1 MGVGAV
7 RNPGWVPW
15 SLPGTHHVGF
25 WLEFL
30 EPRPEL
36 GPQRRQ
42 VSHRV
47 RSGVQLER
55 AAEGEQAARR
65 RSQRLKQGSLDLD
78 GQILGLS
85 LRKGCCV
92 PRFQATVKSGP

>member
-7 RNPGWVPW
+7 RNPGWVPS

-30 EPRPEL
+30 EPGPEL
-36 GPQRRQ
+36 CPQRRQ

-47 RSGVQLER
+47 RSAVQPER

-65 RSQRLKQGSLDLD
+65 RSQRLTQGSPDLV
-78 GQILGLS
+78 GQVLGVS
-85 LRKGCCV
+85 LRKGCYA
-92 PRFQATVKSGP
+92 PQFQATVRGGP